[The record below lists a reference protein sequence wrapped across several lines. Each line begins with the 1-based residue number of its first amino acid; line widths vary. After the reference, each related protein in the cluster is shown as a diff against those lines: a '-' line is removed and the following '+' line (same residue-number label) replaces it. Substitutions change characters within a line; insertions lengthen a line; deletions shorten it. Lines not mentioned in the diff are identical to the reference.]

1 MDYQVKSLCRRK
13 MDFVEKRVNA
23 ETDVKVVYKRTV
35 RPVSTLLVRN
45 KLYIPELCFCVYR
58 YICYLSYFYD

>member
-1 MDYQVKSLCRRK
+1 

-45 KLYIPELCFCVYR
+45 KLYIPEPCFCVYR